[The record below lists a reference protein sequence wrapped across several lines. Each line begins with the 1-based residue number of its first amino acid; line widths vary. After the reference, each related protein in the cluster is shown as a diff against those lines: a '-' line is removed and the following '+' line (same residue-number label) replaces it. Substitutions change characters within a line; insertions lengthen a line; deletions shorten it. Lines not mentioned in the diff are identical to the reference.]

1 MITGLPQLTE
11 LANKC
16 NYVSH
21 VSFWYLYL
29 FGIGNVIDLFTL
41 GRNIMI
47 FIDPVEWNRL
57 NIHDSLDKLNL
68 SVLRKTVNVNMPIVS
83 KPCLI
88 AVMLHIYL
96 WWTID
101 KMLFVWK
108 TYLLLDRLHTQWVIV
123 QILLKNLKK
132 TKDVIH
138 SESVLRLTMMSA
150 ITSQKSIFLALMV
163 LVQSKG
169 IAKL

>member
-1 MITGLPQLTE
+1 MITGSPQLTE

-29 FGIGNVIDLFTL
+29 FGMENVIDLL
-41 GRNIMI
+41 L
-47 FIDPVEWNRL
+47 EWNRL

-108 TYLLLDRLHTQWVIV
+108 TYLLLDRLHTQWVIA

-150 ITSQKSIFLALMV
+150 MTSQKSIFLALMV

>member
-1 MITGLPQLTE
+1 MITGSPQLTE

-16 NYVSH
+16 ISCVFLISLSIRYRECYW
-21 VSFWYLYL
+21 F
-29 FGIGNVIDLFTL
+29 
-41 GRNIMI
+41 I

-108 TYLLLDRLHTQWVIV
+108 TYLLLDRLHTQWVIA

-138 SESVLRLTMMSA
+138 SESVLRLMMMSA
-150 ITSQKSIFLALMV
+150 MTRQKSIFLALMV

>member
-1 MITGLPQLTE
+1 MTTGSPQLTVF
-11 LANKC
+11 ANKWNC
-16 NYVSH
+16 VSH
-21 VSFWYLYL
+21 VPLWYICL
-29 FGIGNVIDLFTL
+29 FGIWKL
-41 GRNIMI
+41 
-47 FIDPVEWNRL
+47 EWKRL
-57 NIHDSLDKLNL
+57 NIHDSLYKLNL
-68 SVLRKTVNVNMPIVS
+68 SVLRKTVNVNMQIVS
-83 KPCLI
+83 KSCFI